1 MASRGLGDV
10 SEKDWSLMVKL
21 LMMWDIKPGK
31 ETAYLEFIT
40 REFAPALGKMGLQPQ
55 NAWYT
60 VVGNGPQIL
69 ADGVAEDLETMT
81 QILEG
86 KEWHELQEKLA
97 GYVINF
103 KKKVVPYSGRFQL

>member
-1 MASRGLGDV
+1 
-10 SEKDWSLMVKL
+10 MVKL

-40 REFAPALGKMGLQPQ
+40 REFAPALSKMGLQPQ

-69 ADGVAEDLETMT
+69 ADGVADDLESMT

-86 KEWHELQEKLA
+86 KDWHDLQEKLA

-103 KKKVVPYSGRFQL
+103 KKKVVPYTGRFQL